1 MKSLIAAKRKKAPPK
16 KKLKK
21 NRDISPIKLSNEK
34 EKEKKAEEVEQP
46 IEKEK
51 EIDIPGEDQELLKR
65 LVGLQAIASDLRAV
79 GAVVLANRVLAK
91 SEGRRRFF
99 KEGESGKEE
108 FIKHLKVLKKEGLGK
123 VDIIKL
129 LMKFVSRTI

>member
-65 LVGLQAIASDLRAV
+65 LVGLQAIASDLRAI

>member
-21 NRDISPIKLSNEK
+21 NRDISPIKLSKEK